1 MGILGAVTG
10 RAYRLERVD
19 RRITGDDTYFRAAQ
33 GGSASPSLLARL
45 VSFGTDKS
53 FSLAYR
59 RRPYCRCHS
68 ARALQKSAE
77 KHGQDA

>member
-1 MGILGAVTG
+1 EPKGIAARCAILMGILGAVTG

-19 RRITGDDTYFRAAQ
+19 RRITRDDTHFHAAQ
-33 GGSASPSLLARL
+33 GGSASPSLRARL

-59 RRPYCRCHS
+59 RHPC
-68 ARALQKSAE
+68 
-77 KHGQDA
+77 G